1 MCGILKIL
9 LEGQGRLSPLFGGIP
24 PSFGKKQRRE
34 GNLIICR
41 IRHMPL
47 DRAKKDQIIKK
58 FKVHDKDT
66 GSAEVQI
73 AILTEEISQLT
84 EHLKTHKKDFS
95 SRRGLLMK
103 IGQRRRLLK
112 YLEKQN
118 PSSFEKLTGKLK
130 LKK

>member
-1 MCGILKIL
+1 
-9 LEGQGRLSPLFGGIP
+9 
-24 PSFGKKQRRE
+24 
-34 GNLIICR
+34 
-41 IRHMPL
+41 MPL

-66 GSAEVQI
+66 GSSEVQV
-73 AILTEEISQLT
+73 AILSEEISQLT

-103 IGQRRRLLK
+103 IGQRRRLLR

-118 PSSFEKLTGKLK
+118 PESYAKLAEKLK